1 MKQFMKKHDIW
12 LRLLSLLL
20 ALVLWVLAR
29 DAVNPIKTNVI
40 SNVPLTVIGADT
52 LLGNTGLSVIESTES
67 VNITVRGPNAEITN
81 ASLRR
86 RIAATVDVSGITDG
100 AGEYTL
106 PVRVTVGVNDVEA
119 GSVSARVL
127 IDKVVT
133 ETVPV
138 RVETTGIPA
147 DGYRADTPEPATTK
161 EITVSGPASELRE
174 VAYAYGTIPVDGCSA
189 TFTGE
194 CTITLYNDAGN
205 PITGTHVT
213 SQTDTI
219 NVRVPVYP
227 VESVKLAV
235 SLTDGDTLKTDQ
247 VDVSIDPDTV
257 RLLGDQNI
265 LAGLPEINLGAIDL
279 DNVRTGVPI
288 EMEIPLPEGVR
299 LDAGQS
305 ATARVTISVKEEES
319 VSTRKVEVTRF
330 MPTDTAHVQT
340 PYTVSVLTDSVE
352 VELRGSESALEQ
364 VDLNTLT
371 IGLTFD
377 SVSLGVGTH
386 KVKGL
391 VAATGLP
398 AGVTLVQEDVE
409 VEIQITEDDAPPA
422 ESGVAE

>member
-1 MKQFMKKHDIW
+1 M
-12 LRLLSLLL
+12 
-20 ALVLWVLAR
+20 
-29 DAVNPIKTNVI
+29 
-40 SNVPLTVIGADT
+40 
-52 LLGNTGLSVIESTES
+52 
-67 VNITVRGPNAEITN
+67 
-81 ASLRR
+81 
-86 RIAATVDVSGITDG
+86 
-100 AGEYTL
+100 
-106 PVRVTVGVNDVEA
+106 
-119 GSVSARVL
+119 
-127 IDKVVT
+127 
-133 ETVPV
+133 
-138 RVETTGIPA
+138 
-147 DGYRADTPEPATTK
+147 
-161 EITVSGPASELRE
+161 
-174 VAYAYGTIPVDGCSA
+174 
-189 TFTGE
+189 
-194 CTITLYNDAGN
+194 
-205 PITGTHVT
+205 T

-319 VSTRKVEVTRF
+319 VSTRKVEVTRG